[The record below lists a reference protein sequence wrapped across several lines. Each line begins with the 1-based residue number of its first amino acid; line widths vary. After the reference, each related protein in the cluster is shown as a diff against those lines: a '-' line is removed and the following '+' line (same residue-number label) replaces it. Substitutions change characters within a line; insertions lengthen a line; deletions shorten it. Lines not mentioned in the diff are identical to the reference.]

1 MTVEERLQAVLG
13 TLAGG
18 RVYPDVAPQGTE
30 APYIV
35 FQQVGGQS
43 LNYTEGSVPTE
54 ENCRIQLATW
64 GPRRTEVTTL
74 AQQAE
79 ALLLAA
85 PAFQATTLGNRTS
98 LLDDDTGLRG
108 ARQDFS
114 VWVPRT

>member
-1 MTVEERLQAVLG
+1 MTVDERLQAVLG
-13 TLAGG
+13 ALAGG
-18 RVYPDVAPQGTE
+18 RVYPDVAPPDAQ

-35 FQQVGGQS
+35 FQQVGGQGFG
-43 LNYTEGSVPTE
+43 YTEGTVPAE

-64 GPRRTEVTTL
+64 CATRIEATTL

-79 ALLLAA
+79 ALLLQATTC
-85 PAFQATTLGNRTS
+85 QATTLGTRTS

>member
-1 MTVEERLQAVLG
+1 MTVEEHMQTTLG
-13 TLAGG
+13 ALAGG
-18 RVYPDVAPQGTE
+18 QVYPDVAPEGTA

-35 FQQVGGQS
+35 FQQVGGQG
-43 LNYTEGSVPTE
+43 LNHTEGTLPTA
-54 ENCRIQLATW
+54 ENCRMQLATW
-64 GPRRTEVTTL
+64 CESRIQATTL

-85 PAFQATTLGNRTS
+85 TAFQATTLGNRTS
-98 LLDDDTGLRG
+98 LLDEDTGLRG

>member
-13 TLAGG
+13 ALAGG
-18 RVYPDVAPQGTE
+18 RVYPDVAPQGTA

-35 FQQVGGQS
+35 FQQVGGQG
-43 LNYTEGSVPTE
+43 LNHTEGSVPAA

-64 GPRRTEVTTL
+64 STSRIEATTL

-79 ALLLAA
+79 ALLLLATS
-85 PAFQATTLGNRTS
+85 FQATTLGNRTS